1 MNRRQFRIALALGL
15 CVGVALALVVPLVV
29 ITPRVAVNNAI
40 EDLMSGKVT
49 HEWANRSP
57 GDSLESAGLVEGLG
71 VTPRIQFDSTRRDGD
86 VAHAQLLW
94 TWDFAQPI
102 TPWKYH
108 TRITVKRVGLKWKPV
123 AEDSLVAPGLNLG
136 DRVRVRSLV
145 AARGAI
151 RGAGG
156 VALMQE
162 ARVVNVGIEP
172 RRVTDV
178 KKLASELRSILDLEL
193 KALEKRVESAPE
205 DQYLHVSALRQED
218 YNRLEKTLRPIPGV
232 VFRKG
237 RQPITVEANFA
248 TETLGTVGPA
258 TAEDIEKLTG
268 TREGDTVGKSGIQRA
283 YNSKLSGTRGFAVER
298 IPADAGEFDPP
309 HELATIQSEPGSDV
323 STTLDV
329 RTQNVAQDVL
339 SSSGSPA
346 SLVVIRPSDGHVLA
360 VANHDPASAVPNR
373 ALYGQ
378 YAPAATF
385 TCVTEYALAKDGV
398 LDSHTLADS
407 AKALGFTS
415 SLHGLDVAE
424 GQVPLIDSPAA
435 RQQASRGQGEVL
447 ASPLNMATVAA
458 SIAAGH
464 TVSPVLVAEDAPNEP
479 ATPLDSQAVKDVRN
493 TMREAF
499 TDDTASQWFTGYDG
513 DLAISVFV
521 EDRNATSAVPIAK
534 DFFAQMAK

>member
-29 ITPRVAVNNAI
+29 NTPRVAVNNAI
-40 EDLMSGKVT
+40 EDLMSGTVT

-102 TPWKYH
+102 TPWKYR

-123 AEDSLVAPGLNLG
+123 AKDSLVAPGLNLG

-323 STTLDV
+323 TTTLDV
-329 RTQNVAQDVL
+329 RTQKVAQDVL
-339 SSSGSPA
+339 SSSDSPA
-346 SLVVIRPSDGHVLA
+346 SLVAIRPSDGHVLA
-360 VANHDPASAVPNR
+360 VANHDPADAVQNR

-378 YAPAATF
+378 YAPGPTF

-415 SLHGLDVAE
+415 SLNGLDAAK

-464 TVSPVLVAEDAPNEP
+464 TVSPVLVTEDAPNEP

-493 TMREAF
+493 AMREDF
-499 TDDTASQWFTGYDG
+499 TDDTASHWFTGYDG

>member
-40 EDLMSGKVT
+40 EDLMSGTVT

-346 SLVVIRPSDGHVLA
+346 SLVAIRPSDGHVLA

-415 SLHGLDVAE
+415 SLHGLDVAK

-435 RQQASRGQGEVL
+435 RQEASRGQGEVL

>member
-15 CVGVALALVVPLVV
+15 CVGVALALVVPLFVN
-29 ITPRVAVNNAI
+29 TPRSAINNAI
-40 EDLMSGKVT
+40 EDLMAGTVS

-57 GDSLESAGLVEGLG
+57 GDSLESAGLVDGLS
-71 VTPRIQFDSTRRDGD
+71 VTPRIQFDSTRRDD
-86 VAHAQLLW
+86 NVAHAQLLW

-102 TPWKYH
+102 RPWKYH

-162 ARVVNVGIEP
+162 AHVVNVGVEP

-178 KKLASELRSILDLEL
+178 TKLASELRSILDIEL
-193 KALEKRVESAPE
+193 KDLEKRVESAPE

-218 YNRLEKTLRPIPGV
+218 FNRLEKTLRPIPGV

-258 TAEDIEKLTG
+258 TAEDIEKLSG

-283 YNSKLSGTRGFAVER
+283 YNSKLGGTRGFAVER
-298 IPADAGEFDPP
+298 IPADAGEVDPP

-329 RTQNVAQDVL
+329 RTQKIAQDVL
-339 SSSGSPA
+339 SSSGSAA
-346 SLVVIRPSDGHVLA
+346 SLVAIRPSDGHVLA
-360 VANHDPASAVPNR
+360 VANYDPDGAVQNR

-378 YAPAATF
+378 YAPGATF
-385 TCVTEYALAKDGV
+385 TCVTEYALAKHGV

-415 SLHGLDVAE
+415 SLNGLDATA

-435 RQQASRGQGEVL
+435 RQEASRGQGGVL
-447 ASPLNMATVAA
+447 ASPLNMATLAA
-458 SIAAGH
+458 SIASGH
-464 TVSPVLVAEDAPNEP
+464 TVSPVLVTEDTPNEP
-479 ATPLDSQAVKDVRN
+479 ATPLDSQAAKDVRN

-499 TDDTASQWFTGYDG
+499 TDDTASHWFTGYDG

-521 EDRNATSAVPIAK
+521 EDSNATSAVPIAK
-534 DFFAQMAK
+534 DFFAKVAK

>member
-1 MNRRQFRIALALGL
+1 MNRRQFHIALALGL
-15 CVGVALALVVPLVV
+15 CVGVALALVVPLFVN
-29 ITPRVAVNNAI
+29 TPRAAVNNAI
-40 EDLMSGKVT
+40 EDLMSGTVT

-57 GDSLESAGLVEGLG
+57 GDSLESAGLVDGLS

-102 TPWKYH
+102 RPWKYH
-108 TRITVKRVGLKWKPV
+108 TRITVKRLGLKWKPV

-156 VALMQE
+156 VALMEE
-162 ARVVNVGIEP
+162 ARVVKVGIEP

-178 KKLASELRSILDLEL
+178 TKLAGELRSILDLEL
-193 KALEKRVESAPE
+193 KDLEKRVESTPE

-258 TAEDIEKLTG
+258 TAEDIEKLSG

-283 YNSKLSGTRGFAVER
+283 YNSKLGGTRGFAVER
-298 IPADAGEFDPP
+298 IPADAGELDPP
-309 HELATIQSEPGSDV
+309 HELVTIQSEPGSDV

-329 RTQNVAQDVL
+329 RTQKVAQDVL
-339 SSSGSPA
+339 SSSDSPA
-346 SLVVIRPSDGHVLA
+346 SLVAIRPSDGHVLA
-360 VANHDPASAVPNR
+360 VANHDPAGAVANR

-378 YAPAATF
+378 YAPGATF

-415 SLHGLDVAE
+415 SLNGLDATG
-424 GQVPLIDSPAA
+424 GQVPLIDSPEA
-435 RQQASRGQGEVL
+435 QQEASRGQGEVL

-464 TVSPVLVAEDAPNEP
+464 TVSPVLVTEDAPNEP
-479 ATPLDSQAVKDVRN
+479 ATPLDSQAVKDVRK

-499 TDDTASQWFTGYDG
+499 TDDSSGQWFTGYDG

-521 EDRNATSAVPIAK
+521 EDSNATSAVPIAK
-534 DFFAQMAK
+534 DFFAQVAK